1 MRTKRRYLYYVA
13 IALVVAFTFGLYFY
27 TFHGRISDDSYVWSN
42 FGNYINGLLTP
53 LLTIINIA
61 VFIEL
66 TIAIYQLEEQRSEK
80 ALENEREVLLMQL
93 RKQEIDTFIQQMN
106 RLNNYSS
113 REEHIESVQ
122 QIWYYLQDFEKTG
135 LKYFKFEEGVFADQ
149 LVRRLS
155 ISILQYKSDLDENKE
170 WDRELFNK
178 IYDTKAQLVN
188 ALVDSALNHKN

>member
-1 MRTKRRYLYYVA
+1 MITKRKYIYYAA
-13 IALVVAFTFGLYFY
+13 IALVVALTFGIYFF
-27 TFHGRISDDSYVWSN
+27 TFHGSISDDSNVWSN

-66 TIAIYQLEEQRSEK
+66 TIAISQLEEQRSEK
-80 ALENEREVLLMQL
+80 TLEKEQELLLMQL

-113 REEHIESVQ
+113 RKEHIESVQ

-135 LKYFKFEEGVFADQ
+135 LKYFKFDEGVFADH
-149 LVRRLS
+149 LIRRLS
-155 ISILQYKSDLDENKE
+155 ISILQYKSDLEENKE
-170 WDRELFNK
+170 FDKELFNK

-188 ALVDSALNHKN
+188 TLVGSALSHKK

>member
-1 MRTKRRYLYYVA
+1 MITKRKYIYYAA
-13 IALVVAFTFGLYFY
+13 IALVIALTFGIYFF
-27 TFHGRISDDSYVWSN
+27 TFHGSISDDSNVWSN

-66 TIAIYQLEEQRSEK
+66 TIAISQLEEQRSEK
-80 ALENEREVLLMQL
+80 ALEKEQELLLMQL

-113 REEHIESVQ
+113 RKEHIESVQ

-135 LKYFKFEEGVFADQ
+135 LKYFKFDEGVFADH
-149 LVRRLS
+149 LIRRLS
-155 ISILQYKSDLDENKE
+155 ISILQYKSDLEENKE
-170 WDRELFNK
+170 FDKELFNK

-188 ALVDSALNHKN
+188 TLVGSALSHKK

>member
-1 MRTKRRYLYYVA
+1 MITKRKYIYYAA
-13 IALVVAFTFGLYFY
+13 IALVVALTFGIYFF
-27 TFHGRISDDSYVWSN
+27 TFHGSISDDSNVWSN
-42 FGNYINGLLTP
+42 FGNYINSLLTP

-66 TIAIYQLEEQRSEK
+66 TIAISQLEEQRSEK
-80 ALENEREVLLMQL
+80 ALEKEQELLLMQL

-113 REEHIESVQ
+113 RKEHIESVQ

-135 LKYFKFEEGVFADQ
+135 LKYFKFDEGVFADH
-149 LVRRLS
+149 LIRRLS
-155 ISILQYKSDLDENKE
+155 ISILQYKSDLEENKE
-170 WDRELFNK
+170 FDKELFNK

-188 ALVDSALNHKN
+188 TLVGSALSHKK

>member
-1 MRTKRRYLYYVA
+1 MITKRKYIYYAA
-13 IALVVAFTFGLYFY
+13 IALVVAFTFGIYFF
-27 TFHGRISDDSYVWSN
+27 TFHGSISDDSNVWSN

-66 TIAIYQLEEQRSEK
+66 TIAISQLEEQRSEK
-80 ALENEREVLLMQL
+80 ALEKEQELLLMQL

-113 REEHIESVQ
+113 RKEHIESVQ

-135 LKYFKFEEGVFADQ
+135 LKYFKFDEGVFADH
-149 LVRRLS
+149 LIRRLS
-155 ISILQYKSDLDENKE
+155 ISILQYKSDLEENKE
-170 WDRELFNK
+170 FDKELFNK

-188 ALVDSALNHKN
+188 TLVGSALSHKK

>member
-1 MRTKRRYLYYVA
+1 MITKRKYIYYAA
-13 IALVVAFTFGLYFY
+13 IALVVALTFGIYFFTFDGS
-27 TFHGRISDDSYVWSN
+27 ISDDSYVWSN

-66 TIAIYQLEEQRSEK
+66 TIAISQLEEQRSEK
-80 ALENEREVLLMQL
+80 ALEKEQELLLMQL

-113 REEHIESVQ
+113 RKEHIESVQ

-135 LKYFKFEEGVFADQ
+135 LKYFKFDEGVFADH
-149 LVRRLS
+149 LIRRLS
-155 ISILQYKSDLDENKE
+155 ISILQYKSDLEENKE
-170 WDRELFNK
+170 FDKELFNK

-188 ALVDSALNHKN
+188 TLVGYALSHKK

>member
-1 MRTKRRYLYYVA
+1 MITKRKYIYYAA
-13 IALVVAFTFGLYFY
+13 IALVVALTFGIYFF
-27 TFHGRISDDSYVWSN
+27 TFHGSISDDSNVWSN

-66 TIAIYQLEEQRSEK
+66 TIAISQLEEQRSEK
-80 ALENEREVLLMQL
+80 ALEKEQELLLMQL

-113 REEHIESVQ
+113 RKEHIESVQ

-135 LKYFKFEEGVFADQ
+135 LKYFKFDEGVFADH
-149 LVRRLS
+149 LIRRLS
-155 ISILQYKSDLDENKE
+155 ISILQYKSDLEENKE
-170 WDRELFNK
+170 FDKELFNK

-188 ALVDSALNHKN
+188 TLVGSALSYKK

>member
-1 MRTKRRYLYYVA
+1 MITKRKYIYYAA
-13 IALVVAFTFGLYFY
+13 IALVVAFTFGIYFF
-27 TFHGRISDDSYVWSN
+27 TFHGSISDDSNVWSN

-66 TIAIYQLEEQRSEK
+66 TIAISQLEEQRSEK
-80 ALENEREVLLMQL
+80 ALEKEQELLLMQL

-113 REEHIESVQ
+113 RKEHIESVQ

-135 LKYFKFEEGVFADQ
+135 LKYFKFDEGVFADH
-149 LVRRLS
+149 LIRRLS
-155 ISILQYKSDLDENKE
+155 ISILQYKSDLEENKE
-170 WDRELFNK
+170 FDKELFNK

-188 ALVDSALNHKN
+188 TLVGSALRHKK

>member
-1 MRTKRRYLYYVA
+1 MITKRKYIYYAA
-13 IALVVAFTFGLYFY
+13 IALVVALTFGIYFF
-27 TFHGRISDDSYVWSN
+27 TFHGSISDDSNVWSN

-66 TIAIYQLEEQRSEK
+66 TIAISQLEEQRSEK
-80 ALENEREVLLMQL
+80 ALEKEQELLLMQL

-113 REEHIESVQ
+113 RKEHIESVQ

-135 LKYFKFEEGVFADQ
+135 LKYFKFDEGVLADH
-149 LVRRLS
+149 LIRRLS
-155 ISILQYKSDLDENKE
+155 ISILKYKSDLEENKE
-170 WDRELFNK
+170 FDKELFNK

-188 ALVDSALNHKN
+188 TLVGSALSHKK

>member
-1 MRTKRRYLYYVA
+1 MRTKRRNLYYVA
-13 IALVVAFTFGLYFY
+13 IASVVAFTFGLYFY
-27 TFHGRISDDSYVWSN
+27 TFHGRISDDSSVWSN

-135 LKYFKFEEGVFADQ
+135 SGPRMHCLQKLVFLTKTSARAYASPKQKGEAKHAKKLKKKGT
-149 LVRRLS
+149 R
-155 ISILQYKSDLDENKE
+155 
-170 WDRELFNK
+170 
-178 IYDTKAQLVN
+178 
-188 ALVDSALNHKN
+188 

>member
-1 MRTKRRYLYYVA
+1 MITKRKYIYYAA
-13 IALVVAFTFGLYFY
+13 IALVVALTFGIYFF
-27 TFHGRISDDSYVWSN
+27 TFHGSISDDSNVWSN

-66 TIAIYQLEEQRSEK
+66 TIAISQLEEQRSEK
-80 ALENEREVLLMQL
+80 ALEKEQELLLMQL

-113 REEHIESVQ
+113 RKEHIESVQ

-135 LKYFKFEEGVFADQ
+135 LKYFKFDEGVFADH
-149 LVRRLS
+149 LIRRLS
-155 ISILQYKSDLDENKE
+155 ISILQYKSDLEENKE
-170 WDRELFNK
+170 FDKELFNK

-188 ALVDSALNHKN
+188 TLVGSALSHKK

>member
-1 MRTKRRYLYYVA
+1 MITKRKYIYYAA
-13 IALVVAFTFGLYFY
+13 IALVVALTFGIYFF
-27 TFHGRISDDSYVWSN
+27 TFHGSISDDSNVWSN
-42 FGNYINGLLTP
+42 FGNQINGLLTP

-66 TIAIYQLEEQRSEK
+66 TIAISQLEEQRSEK
-80 ALENEREVLLMQL
+80 ALEKEQELLLMQL

-113 REEHIESVQ
+113 RKEHIESVQ

-135 LKYFKFEEGVFADQ
+135 LKYFKFDEGVFADH
-149 LVRRLS
+149 LIRRLS
-155 ISILQYKSDLDENKE
+155 ISILQYKSDLEENKE
-170 WDRELFNK
+170 FDKELFNK

-188 ALVDSALNHKN
+188 TLVGSALSHKK